1 MFFCFRYLSNMP
13 RNRKRKTNRGQTSA
27 DVMMQAVKAVGPG
40 NSIRSVAQD
49 YNINYRTLSRYCK
62 KIKKKGDSAEVISVG
77 YVKIRQVFSDAEE
90 NMLSEYI
97 QRAADI
103 YFGLTPVEIR
113 KLAFQYAD
121 ALKRKFPATWT
132 RDSMAG
138 EEWLKGYLRRHPEL
152 SLRKPEATSL
162 ARATSFNSHNVNM
175 FFNLALQS

>member
-40 NSIRSVAQD
+40 NFAQD

-90 NMLSEYI
+90 NMLLEYI

-113 KLAFQYAD
+113 KLAF
-121 ALKRKFPATWT
+121 
-132 RDSMAG
+132 
-138 EEWLKGYLRRHPEL
+138 
-152 SLRKPEATSL
+152 
-162 ARATSFNSHNVNM
+162 
-175 FFNLALQS
+175 